1 MLRDSDTGFAKS
13 LQDPLDF
20 RIQTLQEVLT
30 GEMNPLERRVEI
42 VRHRPGIVFGRTKIS
57 LGSSPLKESSIEEF
71 EQEGSRLE
79 IADSV
84 KIELESPSEDELRVA
99 NFLDEKYPQAKSIAL
114 SSEDTIEVPEA
125 PGGTFRV
132 DVSEV
137 LQREFGEDPGTQN
150 MDSSV
155 PSMTTAAD
163 QRFNS

>member
-20 RIQTLQEVLT
+20 RMQTLQEVLT

-42 VRHRPGIVFGRTKIS
+42 VRHRPGIVFGTTKIS
-57 LGSSPLKESSIEEF
+57 LGGSPLKGSSTEGF

-79 IADSV
+79 TADSV
-84 KIELESPSEDELRVA
+84 KIEVESPSEDELRVA

-114 SSEDTIEVPEA
+114 SSEDTIEVREA

-132 DVSEV
+132 DVTEA
-137 LQREFGEDPGTQN
+137 LQREFGENPGTQN

-155 PSMTTAAD
+155 PSMSTAV
-163 QRFNS
+163 NEKLS